1 MSVSV
6 SKAGPFFASGP
17 ITFSELRRTFRAQ
30 SQKTSTGG
38 SESFAFD
45 VAPISMSE
53 LKRDTNPQ
61 SPNPIVPD
69 ATENSAIGSVSDVS
83 LSQYRNSIKF
93 YYISQTGTDIYFDI
107 DALSWNSNLDKTITK
122 TIFIDGDIGSD
133 NALSPAASFEQS
145 PAYNLLFDVT
155 GTIKGAPGLGGGK
168 PGNVSISG
176 QTGGTALSI
185 ISTGGENLTVL
196 VRSSARIYG
205 GGGGGEKGAT
215 GAQGAT
221 GLCQDTQT
229 VQNCGSCPDCPTGW
243 TSTSGCY
250 SGAGCARVRRCNW
263 WGSCWFETTAYLR
276 YDDCLNEY
284 QVAGGLG
291 GEGGDGGTGRGYGN
305 EAPNP
310 LQGDNGSPPAP
321 DNGCNSTQGQPGE
334 TGGAGG
340 EWALK
345 GGDTNNTGDGG
356 SPGRAITGTN
366 YSVIGSI
373 SATTIKGDFP
383 ATP

>member
-1 MSVSV
+1 
-6 SKAGPFFASGP
+6 
-17 ITFSELRRTFRAQ
+17 
-30 SQKTSTGG
+30 
-38 SESFAFD
+38 
-45 VAPISMSE
+45 MSE

-83 LSQYRNSIKF
+83 LSQFRNAIKF
-93 YYISQTGTDIYFDI
+93 YYITQTGSDIYFDI

-133 NALSPAASFEQS
+133 NALTPAASFEQS
-145 PAYNLLFDVT
+145 PAYNLLFDIT
-155 GTIKGAPGLGGGK
+155 GTIKGAPGVGGGK

-205 GGGGGEKGAT
+205 GGGGGEKGAQ
-215 GAQGAT
+215 GAQGAS
-221 GLCQDTQT
+221 GLCQDTDT
-229 VQNCGSCPDCPTGW
+229 VRDCGSCPSCPSGW
-243 TSTSGCY
+243 VASGCY
-250 SGAGCARVRRCNW
+250 SGSGCARARRCNW

-310 LQGDNGSPPAP
+310 LQGDNGGPPDP
-321 DNGCNSTQGQPGE
+321 DNGCNSSQGQPGE

-340 EWALK
+340 EWALA
-345 GGDTNNTGDGG
+345 GGDTNNTGNGG
-356 SPGRAITGTN
+356 LPGKAITGTS

>member
-30 SQKTSTGG
+30 SQKTSSSG
-38 SESFAFD
+38 SEFFASD

-69 ATENSAIGSVSDVS
+69 ATENSAIGSVSDVA
-83 LSQYRNSIKF
+83 LSQFRNSIKF
-93 YYISQTGTDIYFDI
+93 YYITQTGSDIYFDI
-107 DALSWNSNLDKTITK
+107 DALNWNSNLDKTITK

>member
-30 SQKTSTGG
+30 SQKTSSSG
-38 SESFAFD
+38 SEFFASD

-83 LSQYRNSIKF
+83 LSQFRNAIKF
-93 YYISQTGTDIYFDI
+93 YYITQTGSDIYFDI

-205 GGGGGEKGAT
+205 GGGGGEKGAQ

-229 VQNCGSCPDCPTGW
+229 VQNCNSCPDCPQGW
-243 TSTSGCY
+243 VSTSGCY
-250 SGAGCARVRRCNW
+250 SGGECSRRRACNW
-263 WGSCWFETTAYLR
+263 WGSCWFITTGWWR

-291 GEGGDGGTGRGYGN
+291 GEGGNGGTGRGFNN
-305 EAPNP
+305 ESGA
-310 LQGDNGSPPAP
+310 LQGDNGGPPDP

-340 EWALK
+340 EWALA
-345 GGDTNNTGDGG
+345 GADTNNTGDGG
-356 SPGRAITGTN
+356 AAGKAIAGTS
-366 YSVIGSI
+366 YTVIGSI
-373 SATTIKGDFP
+373 SSTTIKGDFP

>member
-38 SESFAFD
+38 SEFFASD
-45 VAPISMSE
+45 TAPISMSE

-69 ATENSAIGSVSDVS
+69 ATENSAIGSVSDVA
-83 LSQYRNSIKF
+83 LSQFRNSIKF
-93 YYISQTGTDIYFDI
+93 YYITQTGSDIYFDI
-107 DALSWNSNLDKTITK
+107 DALNWNSNLDKTITK

-155 GTIKGAPGLGGGK
+155 GTIKGAPGIGGGK

>member
-69 ATENSAIGSVSDVS
+69 ATENSAIGSVSDVA
-83 LSQYRNSIKF
+83 LSQFRNSIKF

-107 DALSWNSNLDKTITK
+107 DALGWNSNLDKTITK

-145 PAYNLLFDVT
+145 PAYNLLFDIT
-155 GTIKGAPGLGGGK
+155 GTIKGGPGIGGGK
-168 PGNVSISG
+168 TGNVSISG
-176 QTGGTALSI
+176 QNGGTALSI

-205 GGGGGEKGAT
+205 GGGGGEKERQEIRVLLDYAKTMRLFGNVIVALI
-215 GAQGAT
+215 AQLDG
-221 GLCQDTQT
+221 
-229 VQNCGSCPDCPTGW
+229 
-243 TSTSGCY
+243 
-250 SGAGCARVRRCNW
+250 
-263 WGSCWFETTAYLR
+263 
-276 YDDCLNEY
+276 Y
-284 QVAGGLG
+284 QQVGVTLELDVVDEELVIG
-291 GEGGDGGTGRGYGN
+291 GEVVGSLQMVGGDMMTVLMNIR
-305 EAPNP
+305 
-310 LQGDNGSPPAP
+310 
-321 DNGCNSTQGQPGE
+321 
-334 TGGAGG
+334 
-340 EWALK
+340 
-345 GGDTNNTGDGG
+345 
-356 SPGRAITGTN
+356 
-366 YSVIGSI
+366 
-373 SATTIKGDFP
+373 
-383 ATP
+383 

>member
-30 SQKTSTGG
+30 SRKTTSSG
-38 SESFAFD
+38 SETFASD

-53 LKRDTNPQ
+53 LKRDTTPT
-61 SPNPIVPD
+61 SANPIVPD
-69 ATENSAIGSVSDVS
+69 ATENSAIGSVSDVA
-83 LSQYRNSIKF
+83 LSQFRNSIKF
-93 YYISQTGTDIYFDI
+93 YYITQTGSDIYFDI
-107 DALSWNSNLDKTITK
+107 DALNWNSNLDKTITK

-205 GGGGGEKGAT
+205 GGGGGEKGAQ
-215 GAQGAT
+215 GAQGAS
-221 GLCQDTQT
+221 GLCQDTDT
-229 VQNCGSCPDCPTGW
+229 VRNCGSCPSCPDGW
-243 TSTSGCY
+243 VASGCY
-250 SGAGCARVRRCNW
+250 SGSGCARARRCNW
-263 WGSCWFETTAYLR
+263 WGSCWFETTAYYY

-310 LQGDNGSPPAP
+310 LQGDNGGPPAP
-321 DNGCNSTQGQPGE
+321 DNGCNSSQGQPGE

-340 EWALK
+340 EWALA
-345 GGDTNNTGDGG
+345 GGDTNNTGNGG
-356 SPGRAITGTN
+356 APGRAITGTS

>member
-30 SQKTSTGG
+30 SQKTSSSG
-38 SESFAFD
+38 SEFFASD

-69 ATENSAIGSVSDVS
+69 ATENSAIGSVSDVA
-83 LSQYRNSIKF
+83 LSQFRNSIKF
-93 YYISQTGTDIYFDI
+93 YYITQTGSDIYFDI
-107 DALSWNSNLDKTITK
+107 DALNWNSNLDKTITK

-155 GTIKGAPGLGGGK
+155 GTIKGAPGMGGGK

>member
-1 MSVSV
+1 MSVSI
-6 SKAGPFFASGP
+6 SKAGPFFTSGP

-30 SQKTSTGG
+30 SRKTTSSG
-38 SESFAFD
+38 SETFATD

-69 ATENSAIGSVSDVS
+69 ATENSAIGSVSDVA
-83 LSQYRNSIKF
+83 LSQFRNSIKF
-93 YYISQTGTDIYFDI
+93 YYITQTGSDIYFDI
-107 DALSWNSNLDKTITK
+107 DALTWNSNLGKTINK
-122 TIFIDGDIGSD
+122 TMFIEGNIGSD
-133 NALSPAASFEQS
+133 NALTPAASFEES
-145 PAYNLLFDVT
+145 PAYNVLFDVI

-168 PGNVSISG
+168 PGNVSITG

-185 ISTGGENLTVL
+185 ISTGGENLV
-196 VRSSARIYG
+196 VNVNSSARIYG
-205 GGGGGEKGAT
+205 GGGGGEKGKT
-215 GAQGAT
+215 GDQGAS
-221 GLCQDTQT
+221 GLCQDTET
-229 VQNCGSCPDCPTGW
+229 VQNCGTCPDCPDGW

-250 SGAGCARVRRCNW
+250 TGNACARVRRCNW
-263 WGSCWFETTAYLR
+263 WGSCWFETTGYLR

-284 QVAGGLG
+284 TVAGGLG
-291 GEGGDGGTGRGYGN
+291 GEGGDGGTGRGHGN
-305 EAPNP
+305 ESGA
-310 LQGDNGSPPAP
+310 LQGDIGAQPDP
-321 DNGCNSTQGQPGE
+321 DNGCNSSQGQPGE

-345 GGDTNNTGDGG
+345 GADTNNTGDGG
-356 SPGRAITGTN
+356 APGRAIAGTS

-373 SATTIKGDFP
+373 SATTIKGDYP

>member
-30 SQKTSTGG
+30 SRKTTSGG
-38 SESFAFD
+38 SETFASD

-53 LKRDTNPQ
+53 LKRDT
-61 SPNPIVPD
+61 SPTSANPIVPD
-69 ATENSAIGSVSDVS
+69 ATENSAIGSVSDVA
-83 LSQYRNSIKF
+83 LSQFRNSIKF
-93 YYISQTGTDIYFDI
+93 YYITQTGSDIYFDI
-107 DALSWNSNLDKTITK
+107 DALSWNTNLAKTINK
-122 TIFIDGDIGSD
+122 TMFVDGNIGSD

-145 PAYNLLFDVT
+145 PAYNILFDVT
-155 GTIKGAPGLGGGK
+155 GTIKGGPGLGGGK

-176 QTGGTALSI
+176 QQGGTALSI
-185 ISTGGENLTVL
+185 ISTGGENLV
-196 VRSSARIYG
+196 VNVNSSARIYG
-205 GGGGGEKGAT
+205 GGGGGEKGKT
-215 GAQGAT
+215 GDQGAS
-221 GLCQDTQT
+221 GLCQDYET
-229 VQNCGSCPDCPTGW
+229 VRDCGSCPDCPTGW

-250 SGAGCARVRRCNW
+250 SGAGCARSRPCNW
-263 WGSCWFETTAYLR
+263 WGSCWFETTAYYY

-284 QVAGGLG
+284 TVAGGLG
-291 GEGGDGGTGRGYGN
+291 GEGGDGGTGRGHGN
-305 EAPNP
+305 ESGA
-310 LQGDNGSPPAP
+310 LQGDNGAGPDP

-334 TGGAGG
+334 GGGAGG
-340 EWALK
+340 EWALA

-356 SPGRAITGTN
+356 LAGRAISGTS

-373 SATTIKGDFP
+373 SSTTLKGDYP